1 MMRGTVEDVMA
12 LAYCVILIWALVV
25 FVENAV
31 HLAIDH
37 RRMKQLD
44 EMYEKEGRS
53 RDEWYLAR

>member
-1 MMRGTVEDVMA
+1 MRGTVEDVMA

-31 HLAIDH
+31 HLVIDH